1 MTPLSSSAPSRPAMD
16 GTGRQTTRGN
26 RARRQEFGLRL
37 SDSMKEHG
45 PICVGIDPHRRNLRD
60 WGYQVSAEGAE
71 LFAMR
76 MLQAV
81 VGRCAAVKFMMPM
94 FERYGSKGIA
104 ALERALY
111 AARQLGLITIVDC
124 MRGGLS
130 TTLSSIADAYL
141 KPDGPLYADAITLIP
156 YYGFHS
162 LNGLIEDALN
172 EGHGVFIAS
181 LTSNP
186 EAIDLQTSLR
196 QQGEYKGETVAY
208 GIARA
213 AQDYNDG
220 FQGMGSVGL
229 VVGATIGHQMN
240 LNGMSTASFTGPI
253 LSPGYGWQGANSK
266 DLEMVFAGTHG
277 NVLVTVAQAIAAYGP
292 DIPSLQ
298 KKITEYRDDIQTA
311 FDDMEK
317 RIAGG
322 QTPAQIAQD
331 MKEG

>member
-16 GTGRQTTRGN
+16 GTGRLTTRGN

-141 KPDGPLYADAITLIP
+141 KPNGPLYADAITLIP

-253 LSPGYGWQGANSK
+253 LSPATAGKGPIPKTWRWSSPGRTGTSWSPWPEPSPLTGRIYPASRRRSPNTVTTFRRPSTTWRSGSPGARPRPRS
-266 DLEMVFAGTHG
+266 
-277 NVLVTVAQAIAAYGP
+277 P
-292 DIPSLQ
+292 
-298 KKITEYRDDIQTA
+298 KI
-311 FDDMEK
+311 
-317 RIAGG
+317 
-322 QTPAQIAQD
+322 
-331 MKEG
+331 